1 MFDNILYLLL
11 CGYLSTAGLIK
22 QPCKPV
28 ERQWHMGSY
37 IYIDTYIDNG
47 NTDHVPRNNKK
58 CKSSLWESITT
69 VLTNLKWNER
79 NLIIEIIMTKKT
91 QTLK

>member
-37 IYIDTYIDNG
+37 IYILTRTSTTEIPTMFRG
-47 NTDHVPRNNKK
+47 II
-58 CKSSLWESITT
+58 KSVSHHYEK
-69 VLTNLKWNER
+69 V
-79 NLIIEIIMTKKT
+79 
-91 QTLK
+91 